1 MLIQFS
7 VENFLSFQK
16 RTILSL
22 VATNDAAHPTH
33 LIEHPSVKARRLVRA
48 IALYGANASGK
59 SNLIKA
65 MKFAQNLIVKGTPSR
80 ESIPFTPF
88 KLGSSQNLPSR
99 FQFVFLSR
107 GVEYIYGFAVNASRI
122 VEEFLYAKP
131 NGKEVK
137 YFERITSENL
147 KTEVDTGAIL
157 SKTKEIRQF
166 LKYKEADTRPNQ
178 LFLTAIFD
186 GNIHNRTPEL
196 SPVVEWFQMV
206 LTIIDADAQILQLPQ
221 LIHVREGLS
230 PYLSHFLS
238 SIDTGICEVFVKE
251 ITWVWDRYM
260 PGVSLEK
267 REEILQA
274 LQNIAPP
281 DTDAG
286 EVRRVLTIEDADL
299 TFNLY
304 ENEKGELRL
313 LKLLLKH
320 EGEEG
325 KLVDFELEEESDG
338 TQRMIH
344 LAPLLPD
351 IYAENERVIVID
363 ELDRALHPHI
373 SRLFIQTALQK
384 PLPSQ
389 LLFTTHDTNLLDS
402 DLLRRDEIRFVEKE
416 RGGNSQIYSL
426 AEFKIRPDLQ
436 IEKGYLNGRFGAI
449 PFIGDIN
456 QLGWKDAPDA
466 ESAHA

>member
-178 LFLTAIFD
+178 LFLTAVFD
-186 GNIHNRTPEL
+186 GNIQYLTPEL
-196 SPVVEWFQMV
+196 FPIMEWFGSV
-206 LTIIDADAQILQLPQ
+206 LTIIGAESNLLNLAQLT
-221 LIHVREGLS
+221 HSMEGLTN
-230 PYLSHFLS
+230 YLSRSLS
-238 SIDTGICEVFVKE
+238 VSDTGISEVFTTDAPFDWGK
-251 ITWVWDRYM
+251 DM
-260 PGVSLEK
+260 PGVSPEK
-267 REEILQA
+267 RDEA
-274 LQNIAPP
+274 LQELKDIALSN
-281 DTDAG
+281 AG
-286 EVRRVLTIEDADL
+286 SEKYAEVLTIEYRRSI
-299 TFNLY
+299 FHIY
-304 ENEKGELRL
+304 QNETGELRH

-320 EGEEG
+320 EGEQG
-325 KLVDFELEEESDG
+325 SLVDFQIEEESDG
-338 TQRMIH
+338 TKRIIN
-344 LAPLLPD
+344 LAPMLFD
-351 IYAENERVIVID
+351 IQTGNQRVIVID